1 MTVETILPKR
11 IVSGENSLTYLKS
24 LKGKRASLI
33 ISGTFARVNS
43 GVVDLV
49 KKYFKEA
56 GITWHIIYSQG
67 QEPTLEY
74 VKESAKK
81 IQQFLPDT
89 MVAIGGGSTMDSA
102 KIMEVLYE
110 YPDISDDDLFKRFN
124 LPSIRNKIKTFVA
137 IPTTSGTGSEAT
149 PYNVVLVKT
158 DNPDVPLIKNSVVD
172 YQTIPDVIILDPVFT
187 VSMPAAITASTG
199 MDALVHAIEAYISKK
214 PKNIF
219 SDLYALEAIKLIF
232 DYLPKAYREGKDL
245 MARAN
250 MQYAATM
257 AGIAIAQ
264 RGTGLA
270 HGTGQQL
277 GPFFGIRHGL
287 SVSIVLQPVLKYNM
301 PVRKKE
307 YLEIAHY
314 IGISEENEEKTIKR
328 FLKKLSELMKSIDFP
343 STIQDIGIEK
353 EEYLKNLDMMSKN
366 AMENGATFTNPRT
379 PTIEE
384 IKEIFLSLC

>member
-1 MTVETILPKR
+1 MIVETILPKR

-24 LKGKRASLI
+24 LKGKRSCLI
-33 ISGTFARVNS
+33 ISGAFARVNS
-43 GVVDLV
+43 GVVDLI
-49 KKYFKEA
+49 KKYLKKA
-56 GITWHIIYSQG
+56 GVTWHIIYSQG

-81 IQQFLPDT
+81 VQEFLPDT
-89 MVAIGGGSTMDSA
+89 IVAIGGGSTIDAA
-102 KIMEVLYE
+102 KIMEIFYE
-110 YPDISDDDLFKRFN
+110 YPDISDNDLFKRFN

-158 DNPDVPLIKNSVVD
+158 DNPEVPLIKNSVVD

-199 MDALVHAIEAYISKK
+199 MDALVHGIEAYISKK

-232 DYLPKAYREGKDL
+232 KYLPKAYKDGKNL
-245 MARAN
+245 IARAK

-270 HGTGQQL
+270 HGAGQQL
-277 GPFFGIRHGL
+277 GPVFGVRHGL
-287 SVSIVLQPVLKYNM
+287 SVSIILQPVLKYNM

-314 IGISEENEEKTIKR
+314 IGISEENEEKTIER
-328 FLKKLSELMKSIDFP
+328 FLKKLGELMKLIDFP
-343 STIQDIGIEK
+343 STIQDIGIK
-353 EEYLKNLDMMSKN
+353 EGAYLKNLDLMAKN
-366 AMENGATFTNPRT
+366 ALENGATSTNPRI

-384 IKEIFLSLC
+384 IKEIFLTLC